1 MELSVIIINYN
12 ARRHLENCLESL
24 FENTRL
30 RPMEVWVVDNAS
42 SDGSVEMLRERFPQ
56 VQVIESK
63 ENLGFGAA
71 NNEAMR
77 RAQGRYKLLLNND
90 TIVRPGA
97 IDTMVRIIR
106 ERPKV
111 GVLGP
116 LLRNEDG
123 TVQISYGNRVN
134 FFSEFLQKRLSAR
147 YEAGSPRTRKY
158 VESRS
163 RKEAQ
168 PDWVTGA
175 CMMLQAG
182 LPEKV
187 QFFDER
193 FFMYLEDVDLCH
205 RVRQNGFQ
213 VLYSPEAE
221 FIHLRGKSVET
232 NSERV
237 TLEYRRSQLYFYSKH
252 YGRTAVGVLKVYLLG
267 KGSLGWLLRG
277 ATQRRYYRRF
287 LELVWKY

>member
-1 MELSVIIINYN
+1 MELSVIIVNYN
-12 ARRHLENCLESL
+12 ARGYLENCLESL

-30 RPMEVWVVDNAS
+30 RPIEVWVVDNAS

-56 VQVIESK
+56 VQVIESN

-77 RAQGRYKLLLNND
+77 RAGGRYKLLLNND
-90 TIVRPGA
+90 TIVHPDA
-97 IDTMVRIIR
+97 IDTMVRIIS
-106 ERPKV
+106 ERPRV

-123 TVQISYGNRVN
+123 TVQISYGNRVS
-134 FFSEFLQKRLSAR
+134 FFSELSQKRLSAR
-147 YEAGSPRTRKY
+147 YQAGHPKARKV

-163 RKEAQ
+163 REEAH

-175 CMMLQAG
+175 CMMLQAE
-182 LPEKV
+182 LPEEV
-187 QFFDER
+187 RFFDEN
-193 FFMYLEDVDLCH
+193 FFMYLEDVDLCE
-205 RVRQNGFQ
+205 RIRQYGFQ

-221 FIHLRGKSVET
+221 LTHLRGKSVEV

-237 TLEYRRSQLYFYSKH
+237 ALEYRRSQLYFYSKH
-252 YGRTAVGVLKVYLLG
+252 YGRTGVRLLKVYLLS
-267 KGSLGWLLRG
+267 KGALDWLLG
-277 ATQRRYYRRF
+277 DSTQRPYWRRF